1 MIQSGHPLKADR
13 AVVNN
18 LGIIFQNVDLM
29 SLCLWSYVTHRI
41 GHRGESMRMRY
52 LAFAFAAAIAV
63 LALQHGTA
71 RKSVLLSGDTMNILE
86 MHMAAHKNLPEMVIE
101 QSH

>member
-1 MIQSGHPLKADR
+1 
-13 AVVNN
+13 
-18 LGIIFQNVDLM
+18 
-29 SLCLWSYVTHRI
+29 
-41 GHRGESMRMRY
+41 MRMRY

-86 MHMAAHKNLPEMVIE
+86 MHMAAHKELARNGDRTIALER
-101 QSH
+101 SSNSGS